1 MEYSIFEMIYL
12 PFVIV
17 IATQHVQM
25 VSLKIEQKNTRNFN
39 HQVFSFS
46 IETPPSSPDVEVQRW

>member
-39 HQVFSFS
+39 HQAFSFS